1 MTTPT
6 LTPAEP
12 TSRTS
17 KISREHLVLGAI
29 LAVVVIGAAA
39 WFLTKGGGGGTAAPQ
54 ALPTKPA
61 AVTATTTPPAA
72 VVPVAKKPAVTAK
85 KAAFLKAGNKICTT
99 MNAKENALG
108 EEPTTPAAEAKFL
121 AKTASYTARAL
132 AQLRA
137 LHAPAGDAARL
148 KTMFNDVVRLNGLT
162 ASAGKALLAGDK
174 KTAEG
179 LLNKV
184 PAAARKANAAFNAY
198 GLTVCGS

>member
-1 MTTPT
+1 MTIPT
-6 LTPAEP
+6 MTPAEP
-12 TSRTS
+12 TTTSTS
-17 KISREHLVLGAI
+17 KISREQLVLGAI
-29 LAVVVIGAAA
+29 LAVIVIGAAA
-39 WFLTKGGGGGTAAPQ
+39 WFLLKGGGGSPGPTAQ
-54 ALPTKPA
+54 PTKPA
-61 AVTATTTPPAA
+61 ATTTVAA
-72 VVPVAKKPAVTAK
+72 PVVVAPVAKKPAITAK
-85 KAAFLKAGNKICTT
+85 KAAYLKAGNKICTT